1 MECIEVQ
8 GEFRD
13 WSRGRRLIPDEAQ
26 AHLDSCDECGI
37 LWGRERELTAS
48 FASLRTLPDDA
59 SASAAVRAAV
69 MGALPLAQPGSV
81 GSPWRPVLAM
91 AAAVLLTVL
100 AGWYLARR
108 PMAEVGP
115 SSKAP
120 RSGQQVLY
128 TDFFP
133 LSRRALDHDEP
144 AQVVRI
150 RLPRREMRRFGL
162 PVTEEFE
169 RSPIEADVVI
179 GPDGIARAVRFVS
192 LSQ

>member
-1 MECIEVQ
+1 MECTEVR

-13 WSRGRRLIPDEAQ
+13 WSRGLPMPSEAW
-26 AHLDSCDECGI
+26 AHLEACIECGD
-37 LWGRERELTAS
+37 LWRQERELTA
-48 FASLRTLPDDA
+48 ALVGLRSRPGDA

-69 MGALPLAQPGSV
+69 MEALPLAPSQAAAT
-81 GSPWRPVLAM
+81 PWRPVMAM

-108 PMAEVGP
+108 PAPVRP
-115 SSKAP
+115 SSKP
-120 RSGQQVLY
+120 MHSSRQVLY

-169 RSPIEADVVI
+169 RSPVEADVVV
-179 GPDGIARAVRFVS
+179 GQDGIARAVRFVS

>member
-1 MECIEVQ
+1 MECTEVR

-13 WSRGRRLIPDEAQ
+13 WSRGLLMPVEAR
-26 AHLDSCDECGI
+26 AHLEACGECGD
-37 LWGRERELTAS
+37 LWRRERELTSALAGMRVRS
-48 FASLRTLPDDA
+48 GDA
-59 SASAAVRAAV
+59 SASAAVKTAV
-69 MGALPLAQPGSV
+69 MAALPVAPSK
-81 GSPWRPVLAM
+81 SAATPWRPVMAM
-91 AAAVLLTVL
+91 AAAVLLTL
-100 AGWYLARR
+100 MAGWYLAHR
-108 PMAEVGP
+108 PVEVRP
-115 SSKAP
+115 SSKALQ
-120 RSGQQVLY
+120 SGQQVLY

-133 LSRRALDHDEP
+133 LSRRALDRDEP

-169 RSPIEADVVI
+169 RSPVEADVVI